1 MSRTNAPGRMACTK
15 SVRSP
20 TRICDFG
27 HYVAAVREARLG
39 LFAKTRGRRSAAQ
52 EQVGLLGEA
61 ETPDQVSIW
70 SVARRDAR
78 TFFVIAGTLWV
89 VAMMFIV
96 YKSWDDLLPQASMP
110 QAGWRRVGDFVLGV
124 LTDFSPVGIAIATLS
139 MILAPGAN
147 YTGDAAMT
155 FYQAMVNKFVIPV
168 IEAHKAEGRE
178 EGPDGSRGG
187 GACVERATPCRRARG
202 PAVRRAASGGQCAR
216 RPPAFL
222 SGSHVD
228 S

>member
-1 MSRTNAPGRMACTK
+1 MQ
-15 SVRSP
+15 
-20 TRICDFG
+20 
-27 HYVAAVREARLG
+27 
-39 LFAKTRGRRSAAQ
+39 RRSRLVSSAM
-52 EQVGLLGEA
+52 
-61 ETPDQVSIW
+61 PRHRDHVSIW

-89 VAMMFIV
+89 VAIMFIV
-96 YKSWDDLLPQASMP
+96 YKSWDDLLPQAAMP

-124 LTDFSPVGIAIATLS
+124 LTDFSPVGIAIAILS

-147 YTGDAAMT
+147 YTGDVAMT

-178 EGPDGSRGG
+178 EGRTEV
-187 GACVERATPCRRARG
+187 VE
-202 PAVRRAASGGQCAR
+202 AVRAWNERRLAAEREGLQFDEPLPGDDAV
-216 RPPAFL
+216 A
-222 SGSHVD
+222 D